1 MGPEFERRELE
12 ELGRHTRNAEE
23 EAVEEVGA
31 SYRHVALLD
40 SQGENG
46 LKTIDLGA
54 GYSRGGPTLSE
65 RVVAALNSNGLL
77 NESVGAGYI
86 ERNWPPALLESGAW
100 PLSSL
105 RQSFLN
111 GSLTRL
117 LDPDQVLRQ
126 KITEFVEGGDFGL
139 ASGEQ
144 GQGNFR
150 RVWYRET
157 PAQDEVTFD
166 SSTFLI
172 TRERAEQ
179 AKAPPEAPKPP
190 AVEPEP
196 WPSERPAP
204 APEPAPPG
212 GQQPMPMPQKAIL
225 RLKGT
230 VPPESW
236 NMMGIRIL
244 TKLQSGVGLNLAVDL
259 SVEVDPEAL
268 PSLRADI
275 LQALADLKLDDQV
288 RIE

>member
-1 MGPEFERRELE
+1 M
-12 ELGRHTRNAEE
+12 T
-23 EAVEEVGA
+23 
-31 SYRHVALLD
+31 
-40 SQGENG
+40 
-46 LKTIDLGA
+46 
-54 GYSRGGPTLSE
+54 
-65 RVVAALNSNGLL
+65 
-77 NESVGAGYI
+77 
-86 ERNWPPALLESGAW
+86 
-100 PLSSL
+100 LSSL

-179 AKAPPEAPKPP
+179 AKAPPEEPQPP
-190 AVEPEP
+190 AVEPEL
-196 WPSERPAP
+196 WQSEQPAP
-204 APEPAPPG
+204 APEPAPAPPG
-212 GQQPMPMPQKAIL
+212 VQQPMQMPQKATL

-236 NMMGIRIL
+236 NMMGVRIL

-259 SVEVDPEAL
+259 SVEVGSEAL

>member
-1 MGPEFERRELE
+1 MLRDR
-12 ELGRHTRNAEE
+12 
-23 EAVEEVGA
+23 
-31 SYRHVALLD
+31 
-40 SQGENG
+40 
-46 LKTIDLGA
+46 
-54 GYSRGGPTLSE
+54 
-65 RVVAALNSNGLL
+65 
-77 NESVGAGYI
+77 
-86 ERNWPPALLESGAW
+86 PALATPARCGETDPNDRRLHE
-100 PLSSL
+100 
-105 RQSFLN
+105 RQSY
-111 GSLTRL
+111 LTDQDWMRTST
-117 LDPDQVLRQ
+117 LDPDAVLRE
-126 KITEFVEGGDFGL
+126 KITEFVERGDFGL

-144 GQGNFR
+144 GQGNFT

-196 WPSERPAP
+196 WQSERPAP
-204 APEPAPPG
+204 APEPAPAPPE
-212 GQQPMPMPQKAIL
+212 GQPPMPMPLPQKAIL

-244 TKLQSGVGLNLAVDL
+244 TKLQSGVRLNLAVDL

-275 LQALADLKLDDQV
+275 LQALADLKLDDQAGESAQPDH
-288 RIE
+288 RPGLLARLQDRSRRDPA